1 MSSKHNYRDDED
13 GYEDSGEDYQNDDGF
28 SSNRMQ
34 DDDEEQ
40 GIIRFAFQKE
50 SSSKGQLKEIH
61 IVTPG
66 ELIVEN
72 GSNVLCGHGTY
83 RNERNQ
89 LISSVC
95 GVVEQVNK
103 LISVRPVRARYH
115 AEVGDVIVGRISK
128 LTGKKWKVDVQA
140 RQDAMLD
147 LNSVNI
153 PGGQRRKTYEDQLN
167 MRSIYQ
173 EDDLITAEV
182 HRTDGSSLQL
192 QTRSSRYGKL
202 ANGVMVRVHPSLVKR
217 CTQHFHNFSFGVRV
231 ILGKNGYIWISAS
244 GKPSSDTMDISNS
257 RKSSS
262 TNLDDLLAVA
272 DTEEE
277 ASRPISKL
285 TSKPG
290 EPFESN
296 SFTASG
302 TYTDVVTG
310 KDREAVCRTRNA
322 IVCLQY
328 QFLPIYPETIMDVY
342 ESSLQLSVKDMLSR
356 DKIPLITQTAAV
368 RVQKQLM
375 NNEQVF

>member
-1 MSSKHNYRDDED
+1 MPPHREDED
-13 GYEDSGEDYQNDDGF
+13 EYSDEYQSDEN
-28 SSNRMQ
+28 NNMV
-34 DDDEEQ
+34 DDDEEED
-40 GIIRFAFQKE
+40 GIIRFAFQKDGQ
-50 SSSKGQLKEIH
+50 SSGQLKEIH

-66 ELIVEN
+66 EMIVEN

-83 RNERNQ
+83 RNEKNQ

-128 LTGKKWKVDVQA
+128 LAGKKWKVDVQA

-202 ANGVMVRVHPSLVKR
+202 VNGIMIRVHPSLVKR
-217 CTQHFHNFSFGVRV
+217 CTQHFHIFPFGVRV
-231 ILGKNGYIWISAS
+231 ILGKNGYLWISSS
-244 GKPSSDTMDISNS
+244 GKSDGDGMDTSSDS
-257 RKSSS
+257 KKSS
-262 TNLDDLLAVA
+262 TNLDDLLAA
-272 DTEEE
+272 AEGDEEE
-277 ASRPISKL
+277 VTRPISKL
-285 TSKPG
+285 STKPG
-290 EPFESN
+290 NPFESN
-296 SFTASG
+296 SFIASG
-302 TYTDVVTG
+302 ETIDQISI
-310 KDREAVCRTRNA
+310 KEREAICRTRNA
-322 IVCLQY
+322 IMALQY
-328 QFLPIYPETIMDVY
+328 QFLPIYPETILDVY
-342 ESSLQLSVKDMLSR
+342 ESSIQIPVKEMLSR
-356 DKIPLITQTAAV
+356 DKIPLITQNSIV
-368 RVQKQLM
+368 RVQKQLLA
-375 NNEQVF
+375 NEKLF

>member
-1 MSSKHNYRDDED
+1 MPPLSDYESDGSDDVMDVQED
-13 GYEDSGEDYQNDDGF
+13 EVEDSGV
-28 SSNRMQ
+28 
-34 DDDEEQ
+34 
-40 GIIRFAFQKE
+40 IRFAFQKE
-50 SSSKGQLKEIH
+50 GEASSQLKEIH

-66 ELIVEN
+66 EIIVEN

-89 LISSVC
+89 LVSSVC

-115 AEVGDVIVGRISK
+115 AEVGDVIVGRIAK
-128 LTGKKWKVDVQA
+128 LAGKKWKVDVQA

-217 CTQHFHNFSFGVRV
+217 CTQHFHTFPFGVSV
-231 ILGKNGYIWISAS
+231 ILGKNGYLWITSS
-244 GKPSSDTMDISNS
+244 GKATDSDVNMDGVS
-257 RKSSS
+257 KKTSS
-262 TNLDDLLAVA
+262 TNFDDLLAAA
-272 DTEEE
+272 DNEEE
-277 ASRPISKL
+277 EVVRPISKV
-285 TSKPG
+285 TAKTG
-290 EPFESN
+290 NPFESN
-296 SFTASG
+296 SFMASG
-302 TYTDVVTG
+302 TCASTIAG
-310 KDREAVCRTRNA
+310 KEREAICRTRNA
-322 IVCLQY
+322 ILALQY
-328 QFLPIYPETIMDVY
+328 QFLPVYPESIMDVY
-342 ESSLQLSVKDMLSR
+342 EGSLQVPIKDMLSR
-356 DKIPLITQTAAV
+356 EKIPLITQSAAV
-368 RVQKQLM
+368 RVQKQM
-375 NNEQVF
+375 MSGEQVF